1 VKAHVRT
8 LSDERGPGITHGVG
22 EVLVVVECKTECE
35 GGEVVCVGA
44 RNVRQALQQSHVL
57 FGDELAHCRVRGED
71 CQPEPGDT
79 LDVAVLVGG
88 LRGRD

>member
-1 VKAHVRT
+1 
-8 LSDERGPGITHGVG
+8 
-22 EVLVVVECKTECE
+22 
-35 GGEVVCVGA
+35 
-44 RNVRQALQQSHVL
+44 
-57 FGDELAHCRVRGED
+57 VRGED